1 MNKPRTRAR
10 AFKGTLGAYFRMRVT
25 IAGCLLGILITAGCG
40 TDSSPASPDV
50 EVPGESAVALADS
63 ARRMDLPE
71 NFPIKKILCFGDS
84 VTFGVTQQYSGSGG
98 IRPVLTTVEGYV
110 PKLWR
115 LLEERFGTGFEL
127 VNEGIGGENTREGL
141 DRIDT
146 MIRRHEPDL
155 ILILEGIVDVNN
167 DVARFPVV
175 RSNLAEMMRIGIL
188 RGKFVIIGTY
198 LPVNPDGFR
207 VFAVENITRLND
219 VIRQEG
225 KRKNVPIADHEVA
238 APKRFRGVGSDGVH
252 PNNLGYETM
261 AQVWFESIVEKL
273 EELGVS

>member
-1 MNKPRTRAR
+1 MSAIT
-10 AFKGTLGAYFRMRVT
+10 
-25 IAGCLLGILITAGCG
+25 AGYLLGGLITITAGCG
-40 TDSSPASPDV
+40 GDSSPASPDV
-50 EVPGESAVALADS
+50 EVQGGSVVALANS
-63 ARRMDLPE
+63 ARHIDLPA

-84 VTFGVTQQYSGSGG
+84 VTFGVTQQYGGSGG
-98 IRPVLTTVEGYV
+98 ARPVLTTVEGYI

-115 LLEERFGTGFEL
+115 LLEERYGTGFEL

-155 ILILEGIVDVNN
+155 ILIMEGIVDVNN
-167 DVARFPVV
+167 EIARFPVV

-198 LPVNPDGFR
+198 LPANPDGFR
-207 VFAVENITRLND
+207 VFAVENIARLND
-219 VIRQEG
+219 VIRQEAKG
-225 KRKNVPIADHEVA
+225 KNVPIADHEVA
-238 APKRFRGVGSDGVH
+238 APKGFRGLGSDGVH

-261 AQVWFESIVEKL
+261 AQVWFESIVEVL
-273 EELGVS
+273 EGLGVT